1 MKCWYCPCTEFRLPK
16 SVLSVLVNS
25 DCFVQSPETVLCT
38 YLLIRFRSD
47 PQVTRRV
54 IRRQV
59 ISTLY
64 PATLVGYKY
73 ELSTGFE
80 RGMSI
85 YVKGWLRCG

>member
-25 DCFVQSPETVLCT
+25 ERFVQSPETVLCT
-38 YLLIRFRSD
+38 YLLMRFPSVL
-47 PQVTRRV
+47 QMTRRV

-59 ISTLY
+59 VTALY

-73 ELSTGFE
+73 KLSTGFE
-80 RGMSI
+80 RGMSVH
-85 YVKGWLRCG
+85 VKG